1 MWGGLDINLAVMDR
15 GDRWWLGAT
24 VGRPNAVIGGPN
36 AVIGGLSVAIGRPRV
51 AVALVALSATIVA
64 KSSVV
69 SYHNDCLLKKQH

>member
-1 MWGGLDINLAVMDR
+1 MWGGLDINLAVMAL

-24 VGRPNAVIGGPN
+24 VGSPN